1 MTLITIDPAS
11 SVPVFQQIHDE
22 IVVAI
27 ARGQLTEGD
36 VLDPVRRL
44 AAEFGVN
51 PATVQKAYDELRSEG
66 LIESSSRSGSR
77 IAPTP
82 NREPDLAAMRP
93 ILARALAQGTDPST
107 LRQLFDDE
115 LASLHTKVSAT

>member
-1 MTLITIDPAS
+1 LDPAS
-11 SVPVFQQIHDE
+11 PVPVYQQIHDG

-27 ARGQLTEGD
+27 ARGQLRAGD
-36 VLDPVRRL
+36 VLDPVRRV

-77 IAPTP
+77 IAATP
-82 NREPDLAAMRP
+82 NRAPDLTAIRP
-93 ILARALAQGTDPST
+93 ILARALAQGADPST
-107 LRQLFDDE
+107 LRELLDDE
-115 LASLHTKVSAT
+115 LDSLQLKVSAT